1 MIVRLPND
9 HTAGTRPGMPTP
21 KAMVAD
27 NDLAL
32 GRLIEAVS
40 SSPFWK
46 DTAVFVVEDD
56 AQNGPDH
63 VDAHRTLC
71 LIASPYAR
79 RRDRFELVLYRLTH

>member
-40 SSPFWK
+40 SSPFGRTRPSSSSK
-46 DTAVFVVEDD
+46 TTPRTAQTTSMPTGHC
-56 AQNGPDH
+56 A
-63 VDAHRTLC
+63 L
-71 LIASPYAR
+71 
-79 RRDRFELVLYRLTH
+79 